1 MRYLA
6 VGLLVSTLALG
17 QASSS
22 APPAAQSIPVDQEN
36 ATKAKALIDQTIQAL
51 GGNAYLNI
59 QDVTQDGR
67 TYSFHH
73 GEPTSAGVL
82 FWRFYRFPDKE
93 RTEFT
98 KQRDVAYVYRGDEG
112 FEITFKGVRAD
123 DPKSVADVIRRRD
136 YSLDWVL
143 RKWLHE
149 PGIALFYEGTTV
161 AEQKNVQQVTVLNS
175 KNQGVTLYIDTE
187 THLPVKTS
195 YTWRDPTDKERNIE
209 SQVYDAYRMVQ
220 GVMTPFSLTRF
231 YNGDMSNQR
240 FLNTVS
246 YNTGLKDSLF
256 DVSPTYDVNK
266 PPPRK

>member
-6 VGLLVSTLALG
+6 VGLLVSTLAFG
-17 QASSS
+17 QASSI
-22 APPAAQSIPVDQEN
+22 APAASQSISVDQEN
-36 ATKAKALIDQTIQAL
+36 ASKAKALIDQMIQAL
-51 GGNAYLNI
+51 GGDAYLNI

-98 KQRDVAYVYRGDEG
+98 KKRDVAYVYRGDEG
-112 FEITFKGVRAD
+112 FEITFKGVRTD
-123 DPKSVADVIRRRD
+123 DPKSIADVLRRRD

-149 PGIALFYEGTTV
+149 PGVALFYEGATV
-161 AEQKNVQQVTVLNS
+161 AEQKNVQQVTVLNL

-187 THLPVKTS
+187 THLPVKTTYS
-195 YTWRDPTDKERNIE
+195 WRDPTDKERNIE

-240 FLNTVS
+240 FLNTVA
-246 YNTGLKDSLF
+246 YNTGLKDALF

-266 PPPRK
+266 PPPRR

>member
-6 VGLLVSTLALG
+6 VGLLVSTLAFG
-17 QASSS
+17 QASST
-22 APPAAQSIPVDQEN
+22 APPASQPIPVDQEN
-36 ATKAKALIDQTIQAL
+36 ANKAKTLIDQMIQAL
-51 GGNAYLNI
+51 GGDAYLNI

-82 FWRFYRFPDKE
+82 FWRFYRFPDME

-98 KQRDVAYVYRGDEG
+98 KQRDVAYVYRGDQG

-123 DPKSVADVIRRRD
+123 DAKSVADVIRRRD
-136 YSLDWVL
+136 NSLDWVL

-149 PGIALFYEGTTV
+149 PGVALFYEGTTV

-175 KNQGVTLYIDTE
+175 KNQGVTLYMDTE

-195 YTWRDPTDKERNIE
+195 YSWRDATDKERNTE
-209 SQVYDAYRMVQ
+209 SQVYDAYRIVQ
-220 GVMTPFSLTRF
+220 GIMTPFSLTRF

-240 FLNTVS
+240 FLNTVT

-256 DVSPTYDVNK
+256 DVSATYDVNK